1 MPTSIEDGPGTGAL
15 NVALGKA
22 QAAGILMFCSCID
35 RGASAA
41 DNTYPGKS
49 NCCIKI
55 GAATASGEKLP
66 WVSGD
71 KSEFL
76 LPGENVQ
83 PAEADAWS
91 HSQSGPFGSSI
102 ATALAAGL
110 AGVLLYCNRLIGCE
124 TTASTQDAGEVEEL
138 RDTGNMRNAFKSM
151 APRDNFVE
159 VRNSLE
165 PLFKNPQ
172 DIVWNKKKAGSGKVM
187 KDLELF
193 MAGRKGLR

>member
-1 MPTSIEDGPGTGAL
+1 MSWSIEESPDTRAL

-22 QAAGILMFCSCID
+22 QAAGIVMFCSCID

-49 NCCIKI
+49 NCYIKI

-66 WVSGD
+66 WVSGEQ
-71 KSEFL
+71 SEFL

-110 AGVLLYCNRLIGCE
+110 AGVLLYCNRLIGRE
-124 TTASTQDAGEVEEL
+124 TTAGEVEEL
-138 RDTGNMRNAFKSM
+138 KDTVNMRNAFKSM
-151 APRDNFVE
+151 ASRDNFVE

-172 DIVWNKKKAGSGKVM
+172 DIVWNKKKDRSGKVM
-187 KDLELF
+187 RDLELF